1 MNHHMRTPEAL
12 RNKSGQYQHS
22 DWRKNSDQWK
32 AFLQDTYAQSQRSFE
47 QRGKQDWGL
56 VFDSLNFLNIS
67 IVLCVCVCV
76 CVCKTSTENC
86 VELYCPCLWN
96 YHQFWQV
103 I

>member
-32 AFLQDTYAQSQRSFE
+32 AFIQDTYAQSQRSFE
-47 QRGKQDWGL
+47 QRRKQDWGL

-76 CVCKTSTENC
+76 CMCVC
-86 VELYCPCLWN
+86 V
-96 YHQFWQV
+96 
-103 I
+103 